1 MTSTRQIRPEQ
12 AEIERLRR
20 EVASLR
26 HTPIS
31 SRQMPSFVFGADI
44 GKYTFHLVGL
54 DKRGA
59 IAPRYRSQRQAAFR
73 HGGAH
78 VEFCFRLS

>member
-1 MTSTRQIRPEQ
+1 MKPEQ
-12 AEIERLRR
+12 ADIERLRR

-26 HTPIS
+26 HTPIR
-31 SRQMPSFVFGADI
+31 SRQMRSFVFGADI
-44 GKYTFHLVGL
+44 GKNTFHLVGL

-59 IAPRYRSQRQAAFR
+59 IAPRYLAASGKQRSG

-78 VEFCFRLS
+78 VEFVFV